1 MIFPDNTAYMM
12 FLNAI
17 ALLGPSFVAIASL
30 LGTFFAIT
38 LFAAAVITVTTTFT
52 TFTISMI
59 AALRYKSQNNVIPSQ
74 DRQWQDL
81 QHRCRHTRTRTKA
94 CPKQFCCRLVVT
106 QPPATLG
113 MWK

>member
-52 TFTISMI
+52 ISMI
-59 AALRYKSQNNVIPSQ
+59 AALRYKSRNNVIPSQ
-74 DRQWQDL
+74 DHKRQEL
-81 QHRCRHTRTRTKA
+81 QHRCRHTRTRAKA
-94 CPKQFCCRLVVT
+94 CPKQFCCCLVVT
-106 QPPATLG
+106 QPLATLG